1 MALII
6 AGERSGV
13 GKTTITLALLSWLK
27 SRGKSIQSFK
37 VGPDYIDPMFHTAIT
52 GLPCRNLDP
61 ILTSEDYVKSCF
73 SYHSQ
78 QADISIIEGVM
89 GLYDGVPN
97 NNSFCYGSTA
107 HVAKLLQIPVI
118 LIIDCSKLSISIG
131 AIALGYVN
139 LDPEIKIV
147 GIILNKVGSEK
158 HLSLLKEGLKICSIP
173 IVGVWF
179 RQKNIELSSRHLG
192 LIPTEEVTTHREIF
206 KELAVIAK
214 NSFSWNLLMPY
225 LQGGKTNFNDKMSNN
240 FYHFKLN
247 NTYKLRIAVA
257 KDKAFNFYYQDNLD
271 ILEKLGVELVF
282 FSPLDDDK
290 IPDNI
295 QGIYL
300 GGGFPEVFASELT
313 KNITM
318 IKSLKQAINSG
329 IFTYAECGGMMYL
342 SEKIIDFDGKSWEM
356 LGVLPNTAIMD
367 KKLTLGYREGKI
379 LIKNKLFKDKI
390 TLKGHEFHRA
400 KNSNISTSPIL
411 EIKDYYTQQILASQ
425 GWQIKNVYAS
435 YLHLHFANIIPQVE
449 HFLRQCQSLTIRH

>member
-27 SRGKSIQSFK
+27 NQGKSIQSFK

-97 NNSFCYGSTA
+97 DKSFCYGSTA
-107 HVAKLLQIPVI
+107 YIAKLLKIPVI
-118 LIIDCSKLSISIG
+118 LIIDCSKLSTSIG
-131 AIALGYVN
+131 AIAYGYVN
-139 LDPEIKIV
+139 LDPEVKIV

-179 RQKNIELSSRHLG
+179 REKNIELPSRHLG
-192 LIPTEEVTTHREIF
+192 LIPTEEITTHQEIF
-206 KELAVIAK
+206 KQLAVIAE
-214 NSFSWNLLMPY
+214 NSFSWDLLMPY
-225 LQGGKTNFNDKMSNN
+225 LKEKKTNVNYKVSDNYYYFIPNKR
-240 FYHFKLN
+240 
-247 NTYKLRIAVA
+247 YKLRIAIA
-257 KDKAFNFYYQDNLD
+257 KDKAFNFYYQDNFD

-282 FSPLDDDK
+282 FSPIHDDK

-300 GGGFPEVFASELT
+300 GGGFPEIFASELA

-356 LGVLPNTAIMD
+356 VGVLPNIAIMD
-367 KKLTLGYREGKI
+367 QKLTLGYREAKI
-379 LIKNKLFKDKI
+379 LIKNKLFKNNI
-390 TLKGHEFHRA
+390 TLRCHEFHRS
-400 KNSNISTSPIL
+400 KNSDIPNLPIA
-411 EIKDYYTQQILASQ
+411 EIKDYYTQQILSYQ
-425 GWQIKNVYAS
+425 GWQIKNIYAS
-435 YLHLHFANIIPQVE
+435 YLHIHFGNIIFQIE
-449 HFLRQCQSLTIRH
+449 QFLQQC

>member
-27 SRGKSIQSFK
+27 SQGKSIQSFK

-78 QADISIIEGVM
+78 QADMSIIEGVM

-97 NNSFCYGSTA
+97 DKSFCYGSTA
-107 HVAKLLQIPVI
+107 HIAKLLQIPVI
-118 LIIDCSKLSISIG
+118 LIIDCSKLSTSIG
-131 AIALGYVN
+131 AIAYGYVN

-179 RQKNIELSSRHLG
+179 REKNIELSSRHLG
-192 LIPTEEVTTHREIF
+192 LIPTEEITSHQDIF
-206 KELAVIAK
+206 QQLAVIAE

-225 LQGGKTNFNDKMSNN
+225 FQEQKTNFNDAISNN
-240 FYHFKLN
+240 FYPFKLN
-247 NTYKLRIAVA
+247 KNYKLRIAVA
-257 KDKAFNFYYQDNLD
+257 RDKAFNFYYQDNLD
-271 ILEKLGVELVF
+271 ILKKLGVELVF
-282 FSPLDDDK
+282 FSPLEDDK

-300 GGGFPEVFASELT
+300 GGGFPEVFAFELT

-356 LGVLPNTAIMD
+356 VGVLPNIAIMD
-367 KKLTLGYREGKI
+367 KKLTLGYREGTI
-379 LIKNKLFKDKI
+379 LIKNKIFKDKI

-400 KNSNISTSPIL
+400 KNYEISNSPIL
-411 EIKDYYTQQILASQ
+411 EIKDYYTQKILSYQ
-425 GWQIKNVYAS
+425 GWQIKNIYAS
-435 YLHLHFANIIPQVE
+435 YLHIHFGNIIFQIE
-449 HFLRQCQSLTIRH
+449 QFLQQC